1 MALLFRM
8 PVRRLLTACLLL
20 LGLLVPA
27 SAFAQDSG
35 VVGTVRDSTGAV
47 IEAADITLTNT
58 QTGETRRSTS
68 NDAGQYTIPNL
79 RAATYTLTAEKAGFQ
94 KQVID
99 RIVLDVQLVRTVDVE
114 LSVGAVTDEVS
125 VVSSSAALQTADSTV
140 STLFETKVVNEL
152 PLNGRNFLQLQ
163 LLAPGVTMG
172 RPGTFSVVQIAA
184 QNTSIGGGNFSVN
197 GTRDVYNDYLLDGI
211 SFKDWIHGTNG
222 MNPSVDAI
230 QEFRTQTSNY
240 SSEYGGNSGGLV
252 NMVTRS
258 GGNDFH
264 GTVYEYLRNDKFD
277 ANNFFSN
284 AVGAPKPP
292 LRRNQF
298 GGTVGGPIFQNKTF
312 FFGSYE
318 GFRERRAT
326 TLTSTFA
333 TQKMHHGDFSELLTL
348 PNPVVIHD
356 PATGE
361 PYPGNIIPADQVL
374 AVMPNYLD
382 TYTVLPNRPGLVQNN
397 VVQGSRKNDTDQYI
411 GRVDH
416 TFGNATQFFARYV
429 HNAIENHSP
438 TSNPNFFGSDTN
450 KDGNLSTQL
459 THTFG
464 SSLVFEARFGFN
476 RFEQVVKQNR
486 AFTSPNIAAE
496 VLQISGVSTD
506 PAASNAPAFIVP
518 GYGGLSGA
526 PSSPRSWYSNRY
538 DFQANVSWV
547 KGSHLIRAGTDVVY
561 HRESF
566 PEIIIPNGLY
576 VFDGSF
582 TGNSMADML
591 LGIPNTFLLSPELFD
606 PKFRG
611 TDFLPWIQDDWRI
624 TPKLTLNLGLRY
636 EYRPWPVSA
645 NNTLANV
652 VLPPG
657 GGQASV
663 VLSGPCVADP
673 PEHACETSLPTSTS
687 ARRSTLGPNDKNN
700 FAPRLGF
707 AYKMSEKTVI
717 RGAYGIFFQ
726 PEPYNQFVFLSINP
740 PFISFYNRFNNLS
753 NYKSWDW
760 YNPTAGLPPG
770 GIQFTYIPEDSVT
783 PFLQAWS
790 LGVQREIAGNV
801 VDITYAGNKDSHLWA
816 RTWPNQPA
824 PGPGDIESRRPY
836 TNVSTIAGNEPIG
849 SGSYNALQI
858 RAQRR
863 YSKGLAYIAS
873 YTFGKALTD
882 TQLAETGAFVP
893 DLQNNYDRGANR
905 GLMSADARHRFTLS
919 ALYELPFGHG
929 KRWGNGANG
938 LVNGFIGG
946 WQLGGIWTAQ
956 TGQPLT
962 VTLPFD
968 NPNVGEGAKLPD
980 RIGNPNTGPKTV
992 EKFFNTDAFA
1002 TPAPFTFGNG
1012 GIGTVTGPGIN
1023 SVDLS
1028 LVKNLKVTDRVR
1040 AQFRVEAFNAFNHL
1054 IMGDPVTE
1062 FGNPLFGQ
1070 VTSTRLDNRELQ
1082 FALRLEF

>member
-1 MALLFRM
+1 MAFWPRV
-8 PVRRLLTACLLL
+8 PVRRQLSSLLLL
-20 LGLLVPA
+20 LGILSAVPA
-27 SAFAQDSG
+27 AAQDSG
-35 VVGTVRDSTGAV
+35 VVGTVRDSTGGV
-47 IEAADITLTNT
+47 VPGADITLTNV
-58 QTGETRRSTS
+58 QTGETRRTVT
-68 NDAGQYTIPNL
+68 NQAGQYTIPNL
-79 RAATYTLTAEKAGFQ
+79 RAAVYQLTAEISGFQ
-94 KQVID
+94 KQVIEK
-99 RIVLDVQLVRTVDVE
+99 IALDVELIRTIDVV
-114 LSVGAVTDEVS
+114 LSVGAVSDQIN
-125 VVSSSAALQTADSTV
+125 VVSSSAALQAADSTV

-163 LLAPGVTMG
+163 LLAPGVTTG

-222 MNPSVDAI
+222 MNPSVDAV

-258 GGNDFH
+258 GGNDLH
-264 GTVYEYLRNDKFD
+264 GSVYEYLRNDKFD

-298 GGTVGGPIFQNKTF
+298 GGTLGGPIFKNKTF

-318 GFRERRAT
+318 GFRERRAS

-333 TQKMHHGDFSELLTL
+333 TQKMHSGDFSELLTL
-348 PNPVVIHD
+348 PTPVVIHD
-356 PATGE
+356 PATGA
-361 PYPGNIIPADQVL
+361 PYPGNIIPSDQVL
-374 AVMPNYLD
+374 AVMPGYLD
-382 TYTVLPNRPGLVQNN
+382 TYAPLPNRTGLVQNN
-397 VVQGSRKNDTDQYI
+397 VVQGSRKNDTDQYL

-416 TFGNATQFFARYV
+416 TFGKATQFFARYT
-429 HNAIENHSP
+429 HNAIENESP
-438 TSNPNFFGSDTN
+438 TNNPNFFGSDTN
-450 KDGNLSTQL
+450 RNGNLSTQL

-476 RFEQVVKQNR
+476 RFEQIVKQNR
-486 AFTSPNIAAE
+486 AFTTPNIAAD
-496 VLQISGVSTD
+496 VLQISGVATD

-518 GYGGLSGA
+518 GYDGLSGA

-547 KGSHLIRAGTDVVY
+547 KGSHLIRAGGDVVY

-576 VFDGSF
+576 VFDGTL
-582 TGNSMADML
+582 TGHSMADML
-591 LGIPNTFLLSPELFD
+591 LGIPSTFLLSPELFD

-624 TPKLTLNLGLRY
+624 TPKLTLNIGLRY

-645 NNTLANV
+645 NNTISNV

-657 GGQASV
+657 AGEASV
-663 VLSGPCVADP
+663 VLSGPCVPDLP
-673 PEHACETSLPTSTS
+673 VRACETSLPTSTAS
-687 ARRSTLGPNDKNN
+687 RRSTLGPDDKNN

-707 AYKMSEKTVI
+707 AYKVSDKTVV
-717 RGAYGIFFQ
+717 RGAYGIFYQ

-753 NYKSWDW
+753 NYQSWDW
-760 YNPTAGLPPG
+760 YHPTAGLPPG
-770 GIQFTYIPEDSVT
+770 GIQFTYIPADSVT
-783 PFLQAWS
+783 PFLQSWS

-801 VDITYAGNKDSHLWA
+801 IDITYVGNKDSHLWA
-816 RTWPNQPA
+816 RTWPNQPP

-849 SGSYNALQI
+849 SGSYNGLQI

-863 YSKGLAYIAS
+863 YTKGLAFIAS
-873 YTFGKALTD
+873 YTLGKALTD

-905 GLMSADARHRFTLS
+905 GLFSADARQRFTMS

-929 KRWGNGANG
+929 ERWGNDSSR

-946 WQLGGIWTAQ
+946 WQLGGIWTLQ
-956 TGQPLT
+956 SGQPLT
-962 VTLPFD
+962 VTLPYD

-980 RIGNPNTGPKTV
+980 RIGDPNNGPQTV
-992 EKFFNTDAFA
+992 EKFFNTEAFA
-1002 TPAPFTFGNG
+1002 APAQYTFGNA

-1028 LVKNLKVTDRVR
+1028 LVKNLRITNSMRL
-1040 AQFRVEAFNAFNHL
+1040 QFRVEAFNAFNHL

>member
-1 MALLFRM
+1 MAFWPRV
-8 PVRRLLTACLLL
+8 PVRRQLSSLLLL
-20 LGLLVPA
+20 LGILSAVPA
-27 SAFAQDSG
+27 AAQDSG
-35 VVGTVRDSTGAV
+35 VVGTVRDSTGGV
-47 IEAADITLTNT
+47 VPGADITLTNV
-58 QTGETRRSTS
+58 QTGETRRTVT
-68 NDAGQYTIPNL
+68 NQAGQYTIPNL
-79 RAATYTLTAEKAGFQ
+79 RAAVYQLTAEISGFQ
-94 KQVID
+94 KQVIEK
-99 RIVLDVQLVRTVDVE
+99 IALDVELIRTIDVV
-114 LSVGAVTDEVS
+114 LSVGAVSDQIN
-125 VVSSSAALQTADSTV
+125 VVSSSAALQAADSTV

-163 LLAPGVTMG
+163 LLAPGVTTG

-222 MNPSVDAI
+222 MNPSVDAV

-258 GGNDFH
+258 GGNDLH
-264 GTVYEYLRNDKFD
+264 GSVYEYLRNDKFD

-298 GGTVGGPIFQNKTF
+298 GGTLGGPIFKNKTF

-318 GFRERRAT
+318 GFRERRAS

-333 TQKMHHGDFSELLTL
+333 TQKMHSGDFSELLTL
-348 PNPVVIHD
+348 PTPVVIHD
-356 PATGE
+356 PATGA
-361 PYPGNIIPADQVL
+361 PYPGNIIPSDQVL
-374 AVMPNYLD
+374 AVMPGYLD
-382 TYTVLPNRPGLVQNN
+382 TYAPLPNRTGLVQNN
-397 VVQGSRKNDTDQYI
+397 VVQGSRKNDTDQYL

-416 TFGNATQFFARYV
+416 TFGKATQFFARYT
-429 HNAIENHSP
+429 HNAIENESP
-438 TSNPNFFGSDTN
+438 TNNPNFFGSDTN
-450 KDGNLSTQL
+450 RNGNLSTQL

-476 RFEQVVKQNR
+476 RFEQIVKQNR
-486 AFTSPNIAAE
+486 AFTTPNIAAD
-496 VLQISGVSTD
+496 VLQISGVATD

-518 GYGGLSGA
+518 GYDGLSGA

-547 KGSHLIRAGTDVVY
+547 KGSHLIRAGADVVY

-576 VFDGSF
+576 VFDGTL
-582 TGNSMADML
+582 TGHSMADML
-591 LGIPNTFLLSPELFD
+591 LGIPSTFLLSPELFD

-624 TPKLTLNLGLRY
+624 TPKLTLNIGLRY

-645 NNTLANV
+645 NNTISNV

-657 GGQASV
+657 AGEASV
-663 VLSGPCVADP
+663 VLSGPCVPDLP
-673 PEHACETSLPTSTS
+673 VRACETSLPTSTAS
-687 ARRSTLGPNDKNN
+687 RRSTLGPDDKNN

-707 AYKMSEKTVI
+707 AYKVSDKTVV
-717 RGAYGIFFQ
+717 RGAYGIFYQ

-753 NYKSWDW
+753 NYQSWDW
-760 YNPTAGLPPG
+760 YHPTAGLPPG
-770 GIQFTYIPEDSVT
+770 GIQFTYIPADSVT
-783 PFLQAWS
+783 PFLQSWS

-801 VDITYAGNKDSHLWA
+801 IDITYVGNKDSHLWA
-816 RTWPNQPA
+816 RTWPNQPP

-849 SGSYNALQI
+849 SGSYNGLQI

-863 YSKGLAYIAS
+863 YTKGLAFIAS
-873 YTFGKALTD
+873 YTLGKALTD

-905 GLMSADARHRFTLS
+905 GLFSADARQRFTMS

-929 KRWGNGANG
+929 ERWGNDSSG

-946 WQLGGIWTAQ
+946 WQLGGIWTLQ
-956 TGQPLT
+956 SGQPLT
-962 VTLPFD
+962 VTLPYD

-980 RIGNPNTGPKTV
+980 RIGDPNNGPQTV
-992 EKFFNTDAFA
+992 EKFFNTEAFA
-1002 TPAPFTFGNG
+1002 APAQYTFGNA

-1028 LVKNLKVTDRVR
+1028 LVKNLRITNSMRL
-1040 AQFRVEAFNAFNHL
+1040 QFRVEAFNAFNHL